1 MSIYDFITSKSSKVE
16 NTKDI
21 TNITENVLPD
31 VTIDTTKNVKY
42 DSENKGHPDAGYF
55 NELDPKTGFRYDIPM
70 LRRDDPGYYYNGD
83 GSLPSKT
90 DWYLDSLGTRNAPTL
105 SWE

>member
-70 LRRDDPGYYYNGD
+70 LRRDDPGYYYKYV
-83 GSLPSKT
+83 SYMKT
-90 DWYLDSLGTRNAPTL
+90 KEQNEETFNKIMM
-105 SWE
+105 WE